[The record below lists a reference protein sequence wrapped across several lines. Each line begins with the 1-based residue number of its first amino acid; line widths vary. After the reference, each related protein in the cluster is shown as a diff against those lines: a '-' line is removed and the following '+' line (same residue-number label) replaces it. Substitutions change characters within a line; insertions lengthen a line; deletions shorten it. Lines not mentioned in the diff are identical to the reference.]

1 VVDYSET
8 MHQIALAVMRLPAP
22 TDQVDAHWCE
32 WSRRICLEAVAYAAA
47 RYVASHRCQAVR
59 IQDATDA
66 VEYDAAS
73 KALDAAL
80 RALSESGKP

>member
-1 VVDYSET
+1 
-8 MHQIALAVMRLPAP
+8 MMN
-22 TDQVDAHWCE
+22 W
-32 WSRRICLEAVAYAAA
+32 RRKACLEAVARAAA

-66 VEYDAAS
+66 AEYDAAS

-80 RALSESGKP
+80 SELGDDGWVDEVEWYDIEKPTVLTVVKDEDP